1 MEDLRYFIWLI
12 IVKNTVIYIH
22 GKNGSADE
30 AEIYKPVFSE
40 YEVIG
45 LDYKAET
52 PWQAKAEFPN
62 LFDKLCADSNESIL
76 TANSIGAYFAMLSL
90 AEKKINKAYFISP
103 IVDMERLILD
113 MMNWSGITEKELS
126 ECGEIKTDFGEALSW
141 EYLCYVREH
150 QIKWKIP
157 TEILYGEND
166 GLTSLETIT
175 AFAERTGAGLT
186 IMPGGEHWFHTEE
199 QMRFLKEW
207 LAERR

>member
-1 MEDLRYFIWLI
+1 MRSVL
-12 IVKNTVIYIH
+12 VYIH

-52 PWQAKAEFPN
+52 PWQAKAELPK
-62 LFDKLCADSNESIL
+62 LFDEICEGSDNVIL
-76 TANSIGAYFAMLSL
+76 IANSIGAYFAMHSLSGKRIER
-90 AEKKINKAYFISP
+90 AFFISP
-103 IVDMERLILD
+103 IVDMECLILD
-113 MMNWSGITEKELS
+113 MMKWAGVGEKELAQR
-126 ECGEIKTDFGEALSW
+126 GEIKTDFGEALSW

-150 QIKWKIP
+150 PVKWHIP
-157 TEILYGEND
+157 TEIIYGEND

-186 IMPGGEHWFHTEE
+186 IMPGGEHWFHTDE

-207 LAERR
+207 LTERR